1 MTIFVI
7 IENWDFSLP
16 SIFFFLSSLSFLF
29 LHPLF
34 PSFEVLMN
42 FSVFPFFLS
51 QIGNSRCHFRSFET
65 FILRYTLFL
74 YTFVYIFRGFPGGS
88 DVKKLPAMQETR
100 AWSLGW
106 EEPLE
111 KEMAAHSS
119 ILAWR
124 IPRTEA
130 PGGLKLMKSQRVG
143 LKWAANTFHFHFHR
157 FFCNKVYSYL
167 VCLCSSQTGQRVYQM
182 LTTFMKE

>member
-16 SIFFFLSSLSFLF
+16 SIFFFLSTLSFLF

-88 DVKKLPAMQETR
+88 EGKEAACNARDQGLIPGLGGTPGEGNGSPLQYSCLENSKDRGTWR
-100 AWSLGW
+100 A
-106 EEPLE
+106 
-111 KEMAAHSS
+111 KAHEV
-119 ILAWR
+119 A
-124 IPRTEA
+124 
-130 PGGLKLMKSQRVG
+130 KS
-143 LKWAANTFHFHFHR
+143 
-157 FFCNKVYSYL
+157 
-167 VCLCSSQTGQRVYQM
+167 
-182 LTTFMKE
+182 

>member
-7 IENWDFSLP
+7 IENWDVSLP
-16 SIFFFLSSLSFLF
+16 SIFFFLSTLSFLF

-88 DVKKLPAMQETR
+88 EGKEAACNARDQGLIPGLGGTPGEGNGSPLQYSCLENSKDRGTWR
-100 AWSLGW
+100 A
-106 EEPLE
+106 
-111 KEMAAHSS
+111 KAHEV
-119 ILAWR
+119 A
-124 IPRTEA
+124 
-130 PGGLKLMKSQRVG
+130 KSWTQVSG
-143 LKWAANTFHFHFHR
+143 
-157 FFCNKVYSYL
+157 
-167 VCLCSSQTGQRVYQM
+167 
-182 LTTFMKE
+182 